1 MNNVGTARRIQYTMN
16 NTDLVNGYNPEP
28 CFVDWPP
35 NKDANGAPLYKW
47 EISHCPNLVIDF
59 CISMHLSAI

>member
-1 MNNVGTARRIQYTMN
+1 MN

-35 NKDANGAPLYKW
+35 NKDSNGGDLYKW
-47 EISHCPNLVIDF
+47 EISHCPNLVKFI
-59 CISMHLSAI
+59 CVQISLNIKDVVYYNANTI